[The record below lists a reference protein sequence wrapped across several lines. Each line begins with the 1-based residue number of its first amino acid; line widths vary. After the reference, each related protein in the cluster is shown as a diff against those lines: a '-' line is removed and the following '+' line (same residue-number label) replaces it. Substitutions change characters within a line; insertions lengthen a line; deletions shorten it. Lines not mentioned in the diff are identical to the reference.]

1 MKTEKNFKFDLEKSE
16 PTVRVTEIKG
26 SKVHASFDAFG
37 KAGRT
42 ENRQFVYNLK
52 THKIRN
58 EDGRVTSKDEVLN
71 QAAKYLES
79 LGETGRKNILLKT
92 ELGQKSVELDDAER
106 EITAKNSELGD
117 VKKSNRYLTA
127 VTAISAGLGLI
138 SGIAAIGMYDG
149 NVDKE
154 RRIDTLEDTIDTQHD
169 TINTKNTMIGNL
181 TGDLGEKNATISDL
195 TGDLGEKNATISD
208 LAGDL
213 GEKNATIKWHQDA
226 WDLDNKTITSSGLY
240 GAGWNDSIEARKNI
254 TRTYITD
261 NFNDNEISAV
271 TTENLSDLT
280 LDQLFDVA
288 LKLEYNEGDSDGYQR
303 AVAIVGDVLAAEGLQ
318 ESDYASAGLI
328 ERLVLY
334 GEHVVAENKTA
345 FFDDGYDEGYAIAL
359 QEAVSIADDIMGKA
373 KAGQYD
379 KVDALVK
386 AYGEAVAAESLQL
399 ADYNDKY
406 VLDAV
411 NVESNWSKADQ
422 ALDRLANLRGGAPS
436 IQPDNA
442 TRYQAFMTNV
452 TDSEKNEL
460 DKTALSFGYSSF
472 TDMWNQDFG
481 FYAVDTFGPGAV
493 IVAYDSDTRMVGK
506 LSDSL
511 YQKIKSQ
518 GE

>member
-154 RRIDTLEDTIDTQHD
+154 RRIDTLEDTIDTQND
-169 TINTKNTMIGNL
+169 TINTKNTMIGN
-181 TGDLGEKNATISDL
+181 
-195 TGDLGEKNATISD
+195 

-226 WDLDNKTITSSGLY
+226 WNLDNKTIVSSGLY

-261 NFNDNEISAV
+261 NFNNDEISAV
-271 TTENLSDLT
+271 TTENLNGLT
-280 LDQLFDVA
+280 IDQLFDVA
-288 LKLEYNEGDSDGYQR
+288 LELEHNEGDSEGYLR
-303 AVAIVGDVLAAEGLQ
+303 AVAMVGDVLAAEGLQ

-373 KAGQYD
+373 KANEYD

-386 AYGEAVAAESLQL
+386 AYGEAVAAEALQL

-406 VLDAV
+406 VIDAV
-411 NVESNWSKADQ
+411 TSGNWSKADQ

-436 IQPDNA
+436 IPDNE
-442 TRYQAFMTNV
+442 TKFHDFMKIV
-452 TDSEKNEL
+452 TDSELNEL
-460 DKTALSFGYSSF
+460 DTTALSFGYSSF
-472 TDMWNQDFG
+472 TDMWNQDFV

-493 IVAYDSDTRMVGK
+493 IVAYDGDTRVAEK
-506 LSDSL
+506 LSDPL

>member
-1 MKTEKNFKFDLEKSE
+1 MTTEKNFKFDLEKSE

-154 RRIDTLEDTIDTQHD
+154 RRIDTLEDTIDTQND
-169 TINTKNTMIGNL
+169 TINTKNTMIGN
-181 TGDLGEKNATISDL
+181 
-195 TGDLGEKNATISD
+195 

-226 WDLDNKTITSSGLY
+226 WNLDNKTITSSGLY

-261 NFNDNEISAV
+261 NFNNDEISAV
-271 TTENLSDLT
+271 TTENLNGLT

-386 AYGEAVAAESLQL
+386 AYGEAVAAEALQL

-406 VLDAV
+406 VIDAV
-411 NVESNWSKADQ
+411 TSGNWSKADQ

-472 TDMWNQDFG
+472 TDMYNQGFG

-493 IVAYDSDTRMVGK
+493 IVAYDSDTRTVGK
-506 LSDSL
+506 LSDPL

>member
-1 MKTEKNFKFDLEKSE
+1 MTTEKNFKFDLEKSE

-37 KAGRT
+37 KADRT

-154 RRIDTLEDTIDTQHD
+154 RRIDTLEDTIDTQND
-169 TINTKNTMIGNL
+169 TINTKNTMIGN
-181 TGDLGEKNATISDL
+181 
-195 TGDLGEKNATISD
+195 

-226 WDLDNKTITSSGLY
+226 WNLDNKTIVSSGLY
-240 GAGWNDSIEARKNI
+240 DAGWNDSIEARKNI

-261 NFNDNEISAV
+261 NFNNDEISAV
-271 TTENLSDLT
+271 TTENLNGLT
-280 LDQLFDVA
+280 IDQLFDVA
-288 LKLEYNEGDSDGYQR
+288 LELEHNEGDSEGYLR
-303 AVAIVGDVLAAEGLQ
+303 AVAMVGDVLAAEGLQ

-386 AYGEAVAAESLQL
+386 AYGEAVAAEALQL

-406 VLDAV
+406 VIDAV
-411 NVESNWSKADQ
+411 TSGNWSKADQ

-472 TDMWNQDFG
+472 TDMYNQGFG

-493 IVAYDSDTRMVGK
+493 IVAYDGDTRTVGK

>member
-1 MKTEKNFKFDLEKSE
+1 MTTEKNFKFDLEKSE

-127 VTAISAGLGLI
+127 VAAISAGLGLI

-154 RRIDTLEDTIDTQHD
+154 RRIDTLEDTIDTQND
-169 TINTKNTMIGNL
+169 TINTKNTMIGN
-181 TGDLGEKNATISDL
+181 
-195 TGDLGEKNATISD
+195 

-226 WDLDNKTITSSGLY
+226 WNLDNKTIVSSGLY

-261 NFNDNEISAV
+261 NFNNDEISAV
-271 TTENLSDLT
+271 TTENLNGLT
-280 LDQLFDVA
+280 IDQLFDVA
-288 LKLEYNEGDSDGYQR
+288 LELEHNEGDSEGYLR
-303 AVAIVGDVLAAEGLQ
+303 AVAMVGDVLAAEGLQ

-373 KAGQYD
+373 KANEYD

-386 AYGEAVAAESLQL
+386 AYGEAVAAEALQL

-406 VLDAV
+406 VIDAV
-411 NVESNWSKADQ
+411 TSGNWSKADQ

-436 IQPDNA
+436 IPDNE
-442 TRYQAFMTNV
+442 TKFHDFMKIV
-452 TDSEKNEL
+452 TDSELNEL
-460 DKTALSFGYSSF
+460 DTTALSFGYSSF
-472 TDMWNQDFG
+472 TDMWNQDFV

-493 IVAYDSDTRMVGK
+493 IVAYDGDTRVAEK
-506 LSDSL
+506 LSDPL

>member
-1 MKTEKNFKFDLEKSE
+1 MTTEKNFKFDLEKSE

-37 KAGRT
+37 KADRT

-154 RRIDTLEDTIDTQHD
+154 RRIDTLEDTIDTQND
-169 TINTKNTMIGNL
+169 TINTKNTMISN
-181 TGDLGEKNATISDL
+181 
-195 TGDLGEKNATISD
+195 

-226 WDLDNKTITSSGLY
+226 WNLDNKTIVSSGLY
-240 GAGWNDSIEARKNI
+240 NAGWNDSIEARKNI

-261 NFNDNEISAV
+261 NFNNDEISAV
-271 TTENLSDLT
+271 TTENLNGLT
-280 LDQLFDVA
+280 IDQLFDVA
-288 LKLEYNEGDSDGYQR
+288 LELEHNEGDSEGYLR

-386 AYGEAVAAESLQL
+386 AYGEAVAAEALQL

-406 VLDAV
+406 VIDAV
-411 NVESNWSKADQ
+411 TSGNWSKADQ

-436 IQPDNA
+436 IPDNE
-442 TRYQAFMTNV
+442 TKFHDFMKIV
-452 TDSEKNEL
+452 TDSELNEL
-460 DKTALSFGYSSF
+460 DTTALSFGYSSF
-472 TDMWNQDFG
+472 TDMWNQDFV

-493 IVAYDSDTRMVGK
+493 IVAYDGDTRVAEK
-506 LSDSL
+506 LSDPL

>member
-1 MKTEKNFKFDLEKSE
+1 MTTEKNFKFDLEKSE

-37 KAGRT
+37 KADRT

-127 VTAISAGLGLI
+127 VAAISAGLGLI
-138 SGIAAIGMYDG
+138 SGVAAIGMYDG

-154 RRIDTLEDTIDTQHD
+154 RRIDTLEDTI
-169 TINTKNTMIGNL
+169 
-181 TGDLGEKNATISDL
+181 SDL

-208 LAGDL
+208 LTGDL

-261 NFNDNEISAV
+261 NFNNDEISAV

-280 LDQLFDVA
+280 IDQLFDVA
-288 LKLEYNEGDSDGYQR
+288 LELEHNEGDSEGYLR

-373 KAGQYD
+373 KANEYD

-386 AYGEAVAAESLQL
+386 AYGEAVAAEALQL

-406 VLDAV
+406 VIDAV
-411 NVESNWSKADQ
+411 TSGNWSKADQ

-436 IQPDNA
+436 IPDNE
-442 TRYQAFMTNV
+442 TKFHDFMKIV
-452 TDSEKNEL
+452 TDSELNEL
-460 DKTALSFGYSSF
+460 DTTALSFGYSSF
-472 TDMWNQDFG
+472 TDMWNQDFV

-493 IVAYDSDTRMVGK
+493 IVAYDGDTRVAEK
-506 LSDSL
+506 LSDPL

-518 GE
+518 GRSEE

>member
-1 MKTEKNFKFDLEKSE
+1 MTTEKNFKFDLEKSE

-37 KAGRT
+37 KADRT

-154 RRIDTLEDTIDTQHD
+154 RRIDTLEDTIDTQND
-169 TINTKNTMIGNL
+169 TINTKNTMIGN
-181 TGDLGEKNATISDL
+181 
-195 TGDLGEKNATISD
+195 

-226 WDLDNKTITSSGLY
+226 WNLDNKTIVSSGLY

-261 NFNDNEISAV
+261 NFNNDEISAV
-271 TTENLSDLT
+271 TTENLNGLT
-280 LDQLFDVA
+280 IDQLFDVA
-288 LKLEYNEGDSDGYQR
+288 LELEHNEGDSEGYLR

-386 AYGEAVAAESLQL
+386 AYGEAVAAEALQL

-406 VLDAV
+406 VIDAV
-411 NVESNWSKADQ
+411 TSGNWSKADQ

-472 TDMWNQDFG
+472 TAMYNQGFG

-493 IVAYDSDTRMVGK
+493 IVAYDGDTRTVGK

>member
-1 MKTEKNFKFDLEKSE
+1 MTTEKNFKFDEKKSYLRGTEKNGKFYATFNAIADDGTVELREFVWKSE
-16 PTVRVTEIKG
+16 GDKVLVKDEKG
-26 SKVHASFDAFG
+26 K
-37 KAGRT
+37 
-42 ENRQFVYNLK
+42 LK
-52 THKIRN
+52 
-58 EDGRVTSKDEVLN
+58 VTSKDELLN
-71 QAAKYLES
+71 QAARHLES
-79 LGETGRKNILLKT
+79 LGPIGRTNVHLKT
-92 ELGQKSVELDDAER
+92 EFNQMRGNLSIAEDELR
-106 EITAKNSELGD
+106 EKDSELYG
-117 VKKSNRYLTA
+117 VAQSRENYKASTVVGGVLAATGLLAFA
-127 VTAISAGLGLI
+127 VTFGGN
-138 SGIAAIGMYDG
+138 IAKDG
-149 NVDKE
+149 Q
-154 RRIDTLEDTIDTQHD
+154 IATLEDTIDTQND
-169 TINTKNTMIGNL
+169 TINTKNTMIGN
-181 TGDLGEKNATISDL
+181 
-195 TGDLGEKNATISD
+195 

-226 WDLDNKTITSSGLY
+226 WNLDNKTIVSSGLY

-261 NFNDNEISAV
+261 NFNNDEISAV
-271 TTENLSDLT
+271 TTENLNGLT
-280 LDQLFDVA
+280 IDQLFDVA
-288 LKLEYNEGDSDGYQR
+288 LELEHNEGDSEGYLR
-303 AVAIVGDVLAAEGLQ
+303 AVAMVGDVLAAEGLQ

-373 KAGQYD
+373 KANEYD

-386 AYGEAVAAESLQL
+386 AYGEAVAAEALQL
-399 ADYNDKY
+399 ADYNDQY
-406 VLDAV
+406 VIDAV
-411 NVESNWSKADQ
+411 NANNWSKADQ

>member
-1 MKTEKNFKFDLEKSE
+1 MTTEKNFKFDLEKSE

-37 KAGRT
+37 KADRT

-154 RRIDTLEDTIDTQHD
+154 RRIDTLEDTIDTQND
-169 TINTKNTMIGNL
+169 TINTKNTMIGN
-181 TGDLGEKNATISDL
+181 
-195 TGDLGEKNATISD
+195 

-226 WDLDNKTITSSGLY
+226 WNLDNKTIVSSGLY

-261 NFNDNEISAV
+261 NFNNDEISAV
-271 TTENLSDLT
+271 TTENLNGLT
-280 LDQLFDVA
+280 IDQLFDVA
-288 LKLEYNEGDSDGYQR
+288 LELEHNEGDSEGYLR
-303 AVAIVGDVLAAEGLQ
+303 AVAMVGDVLAAEGLQ

-373 KAGQYD
+373 KANEYD

-386 AYGEAVAAESLQL
+386 AYGEAVAAEALQL

-406 VLDAV
+406 VIDAV
-411 NVESNWSKADQ
+411 TSGNWSKADQ

-436 IQPDNA
+436 IPDNE
-442 TRYQAFMTNV
+442 TKFHDFMKIV
-452 TDSEKNEL
+452 TDSELNEL
-460 DKTALSFGYSSF
+460 DTTALSFGYSSF
-472 TDMWNQDFG
+472 TDMWNQDFV

-493 IVAYDSDTRMVGK
+493 IVAYDGDTRVAEK
-506 LSDSL
+506 LSDPL

>member
-1 MKTEKNFKFDLEKSE
+1 MTTEKNFKFDEKKSYLRGTEKNGKFYATFNAIADDGTVELREFVWKSE
-16 PTVRVTEIKG
+16 GDKVLVKDEKG
-26 SKVHASFDAFG
+26 K
-37 KAGRT
+37 
-42 ENRQFVYNLK
+42 LK
-52 THKIRN
+52 
-58 EDGRVTSKDEVLN
+58 VTSKDELLN
-71 QAAKYLES
+71 QAARYLDS
-79 LGETGRKNILLKT
+79 LGSIGRTNIHLKT
-92 ELGQKSVELDDAER
+92 ELEQKSVELDDAEN
-106 EITAKNSELGD
+106 EISAKNSELKD
-117 VKKSNRYLTA
+117 VTQSRKKYKVATVAGSALTA
-127 VTAISAGLGLI
+127 IGLVAAGAMLI
-138 SGIAAIGMYDG
+138 GNIAKDG
-149 NVDKE
+149 Q
-154 RRIDTLEDTIDTQHD
+154 IATLEDTIDTQND
-169 TINTKNTMIGNL
+169 TINTKNTI
-181 TGDLGEKNATISDL
+181 IS
-195 TGDLGEKNATISD
+195 N

-226 WDLDNKTITSSGLY
+226 WNLDNKTITSSGLY

-261 NFNDNEISAV
+261 NFNNDEISAV
-271 TTENLSDLT
+271 TTENLNGLT
-280 LDQLFDVA
+280 IDQLFDVA
-288 LKLEYNEGDSDGYQR
+288 LELEHNEGDSEGYLR

-386 AYGEAVAAESLQL
+386 AYGEAVAAEALQL

-472 TDMWNQDFG
+472 TDMYNQGFG

-493 IVAYDSDTRMVGK
+493 IVAYDGDTRTVGK
-506 LSDSL
+506 LSDPL

>member
-1 MKTEKNFKFDLEKSE
+1 MTTEKNFKFDLEKSE

-127 VTAISAGLGLI
+127 VAAISAGLGLI

-154 RRIDTLEDTIDTQHD
+154 RRIDTLEDTIDTQND
-169 TINTKNTMIGNL
+169 TINTKNTMIGN
-181 TGDLGEKNATISDL
+181 
-195 TGDLGEKNATISD
+195 

-226 WDLDNKTITSSGLY
+226 WNLDNKTITSSGLY

-261 NFNDNEISAV
+261 NFNNDEISAV
-271 TTENLSDLT
+271 TTENLNGLT
-280 LDQLFDVA
+280 IDQLFDVA
-288 LKLEYNEGDSDGYQR
+288 LELEHNEGDSEGYLR
-303 AVAIVGDVLAAEGLQ
+303 AVAMVGDVLAAEGLQ

-386 AYGEAVAAESLQL
+386 AYGEAVAAEALQL

-406 VLDAV
+406 VIDAV
-411 NVESNWSKADQ
+411 TSGNWSKADQ

-436 IQPDNA
+436 IPDNE
-442 TRYQAFMTNV
+442 TKFHDFMKIV
-452 TDSEKNEL
+452 TDSELNEL
-460 DKTALSFGYSSF
+460 DTTALSFGYSSF
-472 TDMWNQDFG
+472 TDMWNQDFV

-493 IVAYDSDTRMVGK
+493 IVAYDGDTRVAEK
-506 LSDSL
+506 LSDPL

>member
-1 MKTEKNFKFDLEKSE
+1 MTTEKNFKFDLEKSE

-37 KAGRT
+37 KADRT

-127 VTAISAGLGLI
+127 VAAISAGLGLI
-138 SGIAAIGMYDG
+138 SGVAAIGMYDG

-154 RRIDTLEDTIDTQHD
+154 RRIDTLEDTIDTQND
-169 TINTKNTMIGNL
+169 TINTKNTMIGN
-181 TGDLGEKNATISDL
+181 
-195 TGDLGEKNATISD
+195 

-226 WDLDNKTITSSGLY
+226 WNLDNKTIVSSGLY

-261 NFNDNEISAV
+261 NFNNDEISAV
-271 TTENLSDLT
+271 TTENLNGLT
-280 LDQLFDVA
+280 IDQLFDVA
-288 LKLEYNEGDSDGYQR
+288 LELEHNEGDSEGYLR
-303 AVAIVGDVLAAEGLQ
+303 AVAMVGDVLAAEGLQ

-373 KAGQYD
+373 KANEYD

-386 AYGEAVAAESLQL
+386 AYGEAVAAEALQL

-406 VLDAV
+406 VIDAV
-411 NVESNWSKADQ
+411 TSGNWSKADQ

-436 IQPDNA
+436 IPDNE
-442 TRYQAFMTNV
+442 TKFHDFMKIV
-452 TDSEKNEL
+452 TDSELNEL
-460 DKTALSFGYSSF
+460 DTTALSFGYSSF
-472 TDMWNQDFG
+472 TDMWNQDFV

-493 IVAYDSDTRMVGK
+493 IVAYDGDTRVAEK
-506 LSDSL
+506 LSDPL

>member
-42 ENRQFVYNLK
+42 ENRQFVYNLE

-154 RRIDTLEDTIDTQHD
+154 RRIDTLEDTIDTQND
-169 TINTKNTMIGNL
+169 TINTKNTMIGN
-181 TGDLGEKNATISDL
+181 
-195 TGDLGEKNATISD
+195 

-226 WDLDNKTITSSGLY
+226 WNLDNKTIVSSGLY

-261 NFNDNEISAV
+261 NFNNDEISAV
-271 TTENLSDLT
+271 TTENLNGLT
-280 LDQLFDVA
+280 IDQLFDVA
-288 LKLEYNEGDSDGYQR
+288 LELEHNEGDSEGYLR
-303 AVAIVGDVLAAEGLQ
+303 AVAMVGDVLAAEGLQ

-373 KAGQYD
+373 KANEYD

-386 AYGEAVAAESLQL
+386 AYGEAVAAEALQL

-406 VLDAV
+406 VIDAV
-411 NVESNWSKADQ
+411 TSGNWSKADQ

-436 IQPDNA
+436 IPDNE
-442 TRYQAFMTNV
+442 TKFHDFMKIV
-452 TDSEKNEL
+452 TDSELNEL
-460 DKTALSFGYSSF
+460 DTTALSFGYSSF
-472 TDMWNQDFG
+472 TDMWNQDFV

-493 IVAYDSDTRMVGK
+493 IVAYDGDTRVAEK
-506 LSDSL
+506 LSDPL

>member
-37 KAGRT
+37 KADRT

-195 TGDLGEKNATISD
+195 
-208 LAGDL
+208 AGDL

-261 NFNDNEISAV
+261 NFNNDEISAV

-280 LDQLFDVA
+280 IDQLFDVA
-288 LKLEYNEGDSDGYQR
+288 LELEHNEGDSEGYLR

-379 KVDALVK
+379 KVDALVT
-386 AYGEAVAAESLQL
+386 AYGEAVAAEALQL

-460 DKTALSFGYSSF
+460 DKTALSFEYSSF
-472 TDMWNQDFG
+472 TAMYNQGFG

-493 IVAYDSDTRMVGK
+493 IVAYDGDTRTVGK
-506 LSDSL
+506 LSDPL

>member
-1 MKTEKNFKFDLEKSE
+1 MTTEKNFKFDLEKSE

-154 RRIDTLEDTIDTQHD
+154 RRIDTLEDTIDTQND
-169 TINTKNTMIGNL
+169 TINTKNTMIGN
-181 TGDLGEKNATISDL
+181 
-195 TGDLGEKNATISD
+195 

-226 WDLDNKTITSSGLY
+226 WNLDNKTIVSSGLY

-261 NFNDNEISAV
+261 NFNNDEISAV
-271 TTENLSDLT
+271 TTENLNGLT
-280 LDQLFDVA
+280 IDQLFDVA
-288 LKLEYNEGDSDGYQR
+288 LELEHNEGDSEGYLR
-303 AVAIVGDVLAAEGLQ
+303 AVAMVGDVLAAEGLQ

-373 KAGQYD
+373 KANEYD

-386 AYGEAVAAESLQL
+386 AYGEAVAAEALQL

-406 VLDAV
+406 VIDAV
-411 NVESNWSKADQ
+411 TSGNWSKADQ

-436 IQPDNA
+436 IPDNE
-442 TRYQAFMTNV
+442 TKFHDFMKIV
-452 TDSEKNEL
+452 TDSELNEL
-460 DKTALSFGYSSF
+460 DTTALSFGYSSF
-472 TDMWNQDFG
+472 TDMWNQDFV

-493 IVAYDSDTRMVGK
+493 IVAYDGDTRVAEK
-506 LSDSL
+506 LSDPL

>member
-1 MKTEKNFKFDLEKSE
+1 MTTEKNFKFDLEKSE

-42 ENRQFVYNLK
+42 ENRQFVYNLE

-127 VTAISAGLGLI
+127 VAAISAGLGLI
-138 SGIAAIGMYDG
+138 SGVAAIGMYDG

-345 FFDDGYDEGYAIAL
+345 FFDDGYNAAYAIAL

-386 AYGEAVAAESLQL
+386 AYGEAVAAEALQL

-406 VLDAV
+406 VIDAV
-411 NVESNWSKADQ
+411 TSGNWSKADQ

-436 IQPDNA
+436 IPDNE
-442 TRYQAFMTNV
+442 TKFHDFMKIV
-452 TDSEKNEL
+452 TDSELNEL
-460 DKTALSFGYSSF
+460 DTTALSFGYSSF
-472 TDMWNQDFG
+472 TDMWNQDFV

-493 IVAYDSDTRMVGK
+493 IVAYDGDTRVAEK
-506 LSDSL
+506 LSDPL

>member
-195 TGDLGEKNATISD
+195 
-208 LAGDL
+208 AGDL

-261 NFNDNEISAV
+261 NFNNDEISAV
-271 TTENLSDLT
+271 TTENLNGLT
-280 LDQLFDVA
+280 IDQLFDVA
-288 LKLEYNEGDSDGYQR
+288 LELEHNEGDSEGYLR
-303 AVAIVGDVLAAEGLQ
+303 AVAMVGDVLAAEGLQ

-373 KAGQYD
+373 KANEYD

-386 AYGEAVAAESLQL
+386 AYGEAVAAEALQL

>member
-1 MKTEKNFKFDLEKSE
+1 MTTKKNFKFDEEKSYLRGTE
-16 PTVRVTEIKG
+16 KNGKFYATFNAIADDGTVELREFVWKSEGDKVLVKDEKG
-26 SKVHASFDAFG
+26 K
-37 KAGRT
+37 
-42 ENRQFVYNLK
+42 LK
-52 THKIRN
+52 
-58 EDGRVTSKDEVLN
+58 VTSKDELLN
-71 QAAKYLES
+71 QAARYLDS
-79 LGETGRKNILLKT
+79 LGSIGRTNIHLKT
-92 ELGQKSVELDDAER
+92 EFNQMRAKLFLAED
-106 EITAKNSELGD
+106 EIKEKDSELYG
-117 VKKSNRYLTA
+117 VAQSRENYKAATVVGGVLAATGLLAFA
-127 VTAISAGLGLI
+127 VTFGGN
-138 SGIAAIGMYDG
+138 IAKDG
-149 NVDKE
+149 Q
-154 RRIDTLEDTIDTQHD
+154 IATLEDTIDTQND
-169 TINTKNTMIGNL
+169 TINTKNTI
-181 TGDLGEKNATISDL
+181 IS
-195 TGDLGEKNATISD
+195 N

-226 WDLDNKTITSSGLY
+226 WNLDNET
-240 GAGWNDSIEARKNI
+240 
-254 TRTYITD
+254 
-261 NFNDNEISAV
+261 SAV
-271 TTENLSDLT
+271 TTENLNGLT

>member
-1 MKTEKNFKFDLEKSE
+1 MTTEKNFKFDLEKSE

-37 KAGRT
+37 KADRT

-154 RRIDTLEDTIDTQHD
+154 RRIDTLEDTIDTQND
-169 TINTKNTMIGNL
+169 TINTKNTMIGN
-181 TGDLGEKNATISDL
+181 
-195 TGDLGEKNATISD
+195 

-226 WDLDNKTITSSGLY
+226 WNLDNKTIVSSGLY
-240 GAGWNDSIEARKNI
+240 NAGWNDSIEARKNI

-271 TTENLSDLT
+271 TTENLNGLT

-386 AYGEAVAAESLQL
+386 AYGEAVAAEALQL

-406 VLDAV
+406 VIDAV
-411 NVESNWSKADQ
+411 TSGNWSKADQ

-436 IQPDNA
+436 IPDNE
-442 TRYQAFMTNV
+442 TKFHDFMKIV
-452 TDSEKNEL
+452 TDSELNEL
-460 DKTALSFGYSSF
+460 DTTALSFGYSSF
-472 TDMWNQDFG
+472 TDMWNQDFV

-493 IVAYDSDTRMVGK
+493 IVAYDGDTRVAEK
-506 LSDSL
+506 LSDPL

>member
-1 MKTEKNFKFDLEKSE
+1 MTTEKNFKFDLEKSE

-37 KAGRT
+37 KADRT

-127 VTAISAGLGLI
+127 VAAISAGLGLI

-154 RRIDTLEDTIDTQHD
+154 RRIDTLEDTIDTQND
-169 TINTKNTMIGNL
+169 TINTKNTMIGN
-181 TGDLGEKNATISDL
+181 
-195 TGDLGEKNATISD
+195 

-226 WDLDNKTITSSGLY
+226 WNLDNKTIVSSGLY

-261 NFNDNEISAV
+261 NFNNDEISAV
-271 TTENLSDLT
+271 TTENLNGLT
-280 LDQLFDVA
+280 IDQLFDVA
-288 LKLEYNEGDSDGYQR
+288 LELEHNEGDSEGYLR
-303 AVAIVGDVLAAEGLQ
+303 AVAMVGDVLAAEGLQ

-373 KAGQYD
+373 KANEYD

-386 AYGEAVAAESLQL
+386 AYGEAVAAEALQL

-406 VLDAV
+406 VIDAV
-411 NVESNWSKADQ
+411 TSGNWSKADQ

-436 IQPDNA
+436 IPDNE
-442 TRYQAFMTNV
+442 TKFHDFMKIV
-452 TDSEKNEL
+452 TDSELNEL
-460 DKTALSFGYSSF
+460 DTTALSFGYSSF
-472 TDMWNQDFG
+472 TDMWNQDFV

-493 IVAYDSDTRMVGK
+493 IVAYDGDTRVAEK
-506 LSDSL
+506 LSDPL